1 MHGGSSCSGEFR
13 HGYVPSSAV
22 FEHIYVRRYEMKIGF
37 KLVALALLATAL
49 LSCGHLEAGKFNKKV
64 NAGDPAPKFKG
75 LVGLDDKPHNLADYD
90 KAKVVVIA
98 FTCNHCPVAQ
108 AYEARFKHFVKEY
121 EPRGVK
127 FIAINSNL
135 GEEDLPPKMKERAKA
150 EKFNF
155 EYLFDANQ
163 DVARSYGATV
173 TPHLF
178 VLDKERRIA
187 FMGGFDD
194 TMEVDQIKHHYI
206 RDAVEALL
214 ADKKPEVAES
224 LQFGCTI
231 GYEKKKDSK

>member
-1 MHGGSSCSGEFR
+1 MRQGLKG
-13 HGYVPSSAV
+13 
-22 FEHIYVRRYEMKIGF
+22 I
-37 KLVALALLATAL
+37 ALAVLAAL
-49 LSCGHLEAGKFNKKV
+49 AISAGHLEAGKFNKKLNV
-64 NAGDPAPKFKG
+64 GDPAPAWKG
-75 LVGLDDKPHNLADYD
+75 LVGIDDKPHNLADSE

-98 FTCNHCPVAQ
+98 FTCNHCPVAV
-108 AYEARFKHFVKEY
+108 AYEDRFIHFVKEY

-135 GEEDLPPKMKERAKA
+135 VEADLPDKMKERAK
-150 EKFNF
+150 EKKFNF

-178 VLDKERRIA
+178 VLDKERRVA

-194 TMEVDQIKHHYI
+194 TMMVDEIKHNYV

-214 ADKKPEVAES
+214 SDKKPEVAES
-224 LQFGCTI
+224 RQFGCGI
-231 GYEKKKDSK
+231 QYEKESSSTK